1 MTWTFHTEKMI
12 SKLPPLWNF
21 NLTWS
26 VHTDKMISTS
36 PAPLQLQSDL
46 DCHKDDDIK
55 IATPWNFKLTWTVQ
69 HHLREVNMSFLVK
82 RMQI

>member
-1 MTWTFHTEKMI
+1 MELQFDLDFPHGEDDIKIATPMELQLTWSVHTDKMI

-26 VHTDKMISTS
+26 VTYKVISTS

-46 DCHKDDDIK
+46 DC
-55 IATPWNFKLTWTVQ
+55 PQ
-69 HHLREVNMSFLVK
+69 G
-82 RMQI
+82 